1 MKKGVIVLGGHVQG
15 YGIIRIYGENKIPTI
30 LVDSDSLN
38 IAKHSRY
45 CKRFYKINYSDVLDF
60 LLNKKTSEKYKNWLL
75 MPTDDYY
82 VKILSTNKEI
92 LSKTYKLIIDDWS
105 KVNLFYNK
113 TNSYPLV
120 EKYGVPVPWTLSK
133 IDNSKLPELANNITY
148 PCIIKPAI
156 MKDFIKNFHKKVI
169 VCQNYEELL
178 ENYNLVTKKIDTS
191 ELLIQEIIIGP
202 NSNQYSVGIF
212 SIDGDVQNFL
222 VAQRTRQHP
231 IDFGN
236 ATTYA
241 RTVINKTLKKYAF
254 RIIKEVGLT
263 GIFEVEFKLD
273 QRDNKYKFLEI
284 NPRTWKWHLITEKA
298 NVPLLMSIYS
308 YVFMGKAITNN
319 NYLIAA
325 WDDLY
330 TDFAVKLMMKKRR
343 LYKKNKIKNKISAVW
358 NKSDPLPFVMQGIY
372 LPYFIFKRR

>member
-1 MKKGVIVLGGHVQG
+1 MIN
-15 YGIIRIYGENKIPTI
+15 ETI
-30 LVDSDSLN
+30 
-38 IAKHSRY
+38 
-45 CKRFYKINYSDVLDF
+45 
-60 LLNKKTSEKYKNWLL
+60 
-75 MPTDDYY
+75 
-82 VKILSTNKEI
+82 
-92 LSKTYKLIIDDWS
+92 
-105 KVNLFYNK
+105 
-113 TNSYPLV
+113 
-120 EKYGVPVPWTLSK
+120 
-133 IDNSKLPELANNITY
+133 
-148 PCIIKPAI
+148 
-156 MKDFIKNFHKKVI
+156 KD
-169 VCQNYEELL
+169 
-178 ENYNLVTKKIDTS
+178 
-191 ELLIQEIIIGP
+191 
-202 NSNQYSVGIF
+202 
-212 SIDGDVQNFL
+212 
-222 VAQRTRQHP
+222 
-231 IDFGN
+231 
-236 ATTYA
+236 
-241 RTVINKTLKKYAF
+241 YAF